1 MGPAIVAVA
10 IVALVLLVAW
20 GKVHP
25 FLAFILVSAGAGLAL
40 GMPPADVAGA
50 VRKGIGAAL
59 GNLAIVIVAGA
70 MLGKLVVESGAAQ
83 RIAQG
88 LVAVC
93 GERRMAWAMAAT
105 GFIVGLPLFYNV
117 GFVLIVPIVFAIS
130 SRFDMPAVVVAVP
143 ALAALSVAHGLLP
156 ALVLLGSTAIEIAAP
171 QMAAAVPLLR
181 FITHPDI
188 VLLLARIV

>member
-1 MGPAIVAVA
+1 
-10 IVALVLLVAW
+10 
-20 GKVHP
+20 
-25 FLAFILVSAGAGLAL
+25 
-40 GMPPADVAGA
+40 
-50 VRKGIGAAL
+50 
-59 GNLAIVIVAGA
+59 
-70 MLGKLVVESGAAQ
+70 
-83 RIAQG
+83 
-88 LVAVC
+88 
-93 GERRMAWAMAAT
+93 
-105 GFIVGLPLFYNV
+105 
-117 GFVLIVPIVFAIS
+117 VLIVPIVFAIS